1 MNVQPQ
7 QAPNPTQVARD
18 LKADIREALHE
29 TLSVGVWH
37 AGMVLQ
43 YLERGDDN
51 GTIYQARQM
60 MECIRTFLKSH
71 GELVTM
77 NERGREQ

>member
-7 QAPNPTQVARD
+7 QVPHPKQVAHD
-18 LKADIREALHE
+18 LKADLRESMHG
-29 TLSVGVWH
+29 TLSIGIWH

-51 GTIYQARQM
+51 GTVYQARQM
-60 MECIRTFLKSH
+60 MECIRTFLKTH
-71 GELVTM
+71 GELVSL